1 MFLNEARAA
10 ELVDVEAPEVVVYED
25 VGSATSLTSYPPST
39 TFKKEKKNETLVKQG
54 CLSGNFRALACPKQT
69 FL

>member
-10 ELVDVEAPEVVVYED
+10 ELVDVEAPEVVLYED

-39 TFKKEKKNETLVKQG
+39 TFKTKRKKETLVKKG
-54 CLSGNFRALACPKQT
+54 CLILAISE
-69 FL
+69 L